1 MPRLNP
7 PFRAEHIGSLLR
19 PPELLRAREA
29 HQAKQLTTAALR
41 GEEDKAIRSVVA
53 MQEEVGLK
61 VVTDGEFRRS
71 KYTESFTTSGLSGVE
86 IEDVQSGWSAKAP
99 PGIPVVT
106 GLIRRQGSTNIESFA
121 FLKSVTKVTPKI
133 TLPGPCYIHFRAGR
147 QHIDKGA
154 YPNLSTFWEDLITAY
169 NAEINSLAQAGCRY
183 LQLDETSFAKFGDP
197 KIRESLTARG
207 DPWEALLE
215 HYIDVMNAVL
225 SAAPSDMR
233 IGMHLCR
240 GNSGG
245 GWQASGG
252 YDTVADKVFRKLKLN
267 FYFLEYDSPRAGG
280 FEPLRS
286 MPDDRV
292 VVLGLV
298 STKTG
303 ELEPESLLAE
313 RVREASKYISLDRLA
328 ISPQCGFASSQRGNP
343 LTIEQEIAKLRRVVD
358 VSRKFWNE

>member
-1 MPRLNP
+1 MARINP
-7 PFRAEHIGSLLR
+7 PYRAEHIGSLLR
-19 PPELLRAREA
+19 STELLRAREA
-29 HQAKQLTTAALR
+29 HQAKQLTASQLR
-41 GEEDKAIRSVVA
+41 EEEDKAIRSVVA

-71 KYTESFTTSGLSGVE
+71 KYTESFTTSGLSGIG
-86 IEDVQSGWSAKAP
+86 IEDVQGGWSTNAP
-99 PGIPVVT
+99 PGIPVVN
-106 GLIRRQGSTNIESFA
+106 GLIRRQGSTNVESFA

-147 QHIDKGA
+147 KHIDKGA
-154 YPNLSTFWEDLITAY
+154 YPDLSAFWEDLITAY
-169 NAEINSLAQAGCRY
+169 KAEINSLADAGCRY

-215 HYIDVMNAVL
+215 QYIDVTNAVV

-233 IGMHLCR
+233 IGIHLCR

-252 YDTVADKVFRKLKLN
+252 YDMVAEKVFGKLKLN

-280 FEPLRS
+280 FEPLRRL
-286 MPDDRV
+286 PDDKV

-303 ELEPESLLAE
+303 KLEPESLLMD
-313 RVREASKYISLDRLA
+313 RIREASKHISLDRLA